1 MVEPDKRDST
11 GISMVVIVLSA
22 IVLLL
27 VLALVAFLLLSG
39 YWGGTAINTT
49 FSEVSQVSGS

>member
-11 GISMVVIVLSA
+11 GISMVVIVLSG

-39 YWGGTAINTT
+39 VWGGTI
-49 FSEVSQVSGS
+49 SGSSVEISGG